1 MKGISIDSILSVLV
15 MLYFLILLK
24 MGKLSRSIIS
34 IVLSSNLIGL
44 YIIKKY
50 EKRIPQNYKKL
61 FYVSDIILHV
71 LPLLFIIFI
80 LKINLK
86 KEEND
91 INQIIIYLL
100 IALNYLSMFSP
111 AKTYWITQMSD
122 LDLFYF
128 HFSIYLLILL
138 IYFK

>member
-50 EKRIPQNYKKL
+50 EKRIPKNYKKL
-61 FYVSDIILHV
+61 FYVSDIMLHV

-100 IALNYLSMFSP
+100 IALTYLFNVLSC
-111 AKTYWITQMSD
+111 KNV
-122 LDLFYF
+122 LDHPNVRFR
-128 HFSIYLLILL
+128 SILL
-138 IYFK
+138 SFLYLFTNFINLF

>member
-100 IALNYLSMFSP
+100 IALTYLSMFSP

>member
-50 EKRIPQNYKKL
+50 KKRIPKNYKKL
-61 FYVSDIILHV
+61 FYVSDIMLHL

-100 IALNYLSMFSP
+100 IALTYLSMFSP

>member
-1 MKGISIDSILSVLV
+1 MKGISIESFLSVLV

-50 EKRIPQNYKKL
+50 EKRIPKNYKKL
-61 FYVSDIILHV
+61 VYVSDIMQHV

-100 IALNYLSMFSP
+100 IALTYLSMFSP